1 MGWRQVLVLYL
12 VLGGL
17 AAEYVLIERPRPPAP
32 HGLPARQRFL
42 PLQADELRQLRLDQ
56 GGRTVVSRRSGGRWL
71 VVDPP
76 DAPIPPDLIAAF
88 ARALAGAEQIERVM
102 ENDADPHTYGL
113 DERAARVEVLGASGD
128 PFVVTLGGTNP
139 TGTAVY
145 ARLAGAS
152 GVVLIGRD
160 VRYYE
165 ELIFQALAAGPAPAV
180 DGHAPIG
187 G

>member
-1 MGWRQVLVLYL
+1 VGWRQVLVLYL

-42 PLQADELRQLRLDQ
+42 PLQADELRQLRLDL
-56 GGRTVVSRRSGGRWL
+56 GGRTVVSRRSGDRWL
-71 VVDPP
+71 V
-76 DAPIPPDLIAAF
+76 
-88 ARALAGAEQIERVM
+88 EQIERVM